1 MPKIMYMDKK
11 YSGSSF
17 GNLEEYSE
25 DILYEPSSA
34 PVLINKWAEPLDL
47 GILKEDLA
55 DYQFLECNFSG
66 DPQNP
71 CPNIINVSSLMYKDY
86 MLVNLTAENNSN
98 THAFYLHFVDNSLNV
113 YISTGIAGY
122 IWYVKGIKIG
132 NSNII
137 PNPEAPYIDTLSK
150 LQIND
155 KVYNLAVP
163 AVNYSTDEQVIGTWI
178 DGKPLYQI
186 TLYPTSRVQLN
197 NETWTSISW
206 NAEPSNIEHLV
217 KAEITQNNQ
226 VPNIYSQ
233 VRFSSNDGHIKGAS
247 ISTEY
252 FPAVEGAYTM
262 VTFQYTKTID

>member
-25 DILYEPSSA
+25 DILYEPLSA

-66 DPQNP
+66 DSQNP

-113 YISTGIAGY
+113 YISTGITGY

-137 PNPEAPYIDTLSK
+137 PNPASPYTDTLSK

-178 DGKPLYQI
+178 DGKPLYCR
-186 TLYPTSRVQLN
+186 TFNSTSAADFTTSAILADTGNDTIIRSFEGLIDGKRPLN
-197 NETWTSISW
+197 GYSGADDSYTWVASDLHRLG
-206 NAEPSNIEHLV
+206 NFA
-217 KAEITQNNQ
+217 
-226 VPNIYSQ
+226 
-233 VRFSSNDGHIKGAS
+233 KGAS
-247 ISTEY
+247 ASKPSI
-252 FPAVEGAYTM
+252 
-262 VTFQYTKTID
+262 VTVKYTKTTD

>member
-25 DILYEPSSA
+25 DILYEPLSA

-66 DPQNP
+66 DSQNP
-71 CPNIINVSSLMYKDY
+71 CPSIINVSSLMYKDY

-98 THAFYLHFVDNSLNV
+98 THAFYLHFVDNSLHV

-137 PNPEAPYIDTLSK
+137 PNPEASYTDTLSK

-155 KVYNLAVP
+155 KVYNLAVS
-163 AVNYSTDEQVIGTWI
+163 AVNYSTDEHIIGTWI
-178 DGKPLYQI
+178 DGK
-186 TLYPTSRVQLN
+186 TLYEKTVDCGNMPNST
-197 NETWTSISW
+197 TKTISIGTIY
-206 NAEPSNIEHLV
+206 PKKIEGYMY
-217 KAEITQNNQ
+217 N
-226 VPNIYSQ
+226 PNDEN
-233 VRFSSNDGHIKGAS
+233 VTRPLPFSSSSAS
-247 ISTEY
+247 DNVRVDTENQNLRIITSANWSSY
-252 FPAVEGAYTM
+252 KAY
-262 VTFQYTKTID
+262 VTIQYTKTTD